1 MTTKT
6 KTTMLRMIEE
16 IENQLATLRQAVEQ
30 LSETTETTEVDI
42 LTELEQEVVEKNDD
56 LEVIFSVLRQV
67 WDIPPD
73 MKTELSL
80 LEIQKAMSEGLP
92 ENWAS
97 HEVMRMRE
105 E

>member
-6 KTTMLRMIEE
+6 KTTMLRMIED

-30 LSETTETTEVDI
+30 LSEAPETTEVDI

-56 LEVIFSVLRQV
+56 LEVIFSVLREV

-97 HEVMRMRE
+97 REAIRMRE